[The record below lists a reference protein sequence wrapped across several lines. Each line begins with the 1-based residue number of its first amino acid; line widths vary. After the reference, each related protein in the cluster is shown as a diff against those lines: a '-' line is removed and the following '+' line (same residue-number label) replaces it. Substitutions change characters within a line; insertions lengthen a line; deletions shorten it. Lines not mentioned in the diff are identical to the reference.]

1 MPGAGWV
8 GWPGSRSCQKCR
20 QPVTWVLTKNGR
32 WVPINPEP
40 AEDGQLAITDGDPP
54 TVRHLWYDMQAEEHE
69 WLAVCHV
76 ETCQHGP
83 GPTKPRSSPE
93 KPRARTRRELRHAV
107 DRGYE
112 PGPLSG
118 HPGRCEICG
127 GVTEELVTDH
137 CHRHGQAR
145 GDVCKLCNSRL
156 AKADAALWR
165 GDVEEIHSADLDHL
179 RHCGQCARE
188 LDYILAPQGQTDL
201 DYDGA

>member
-1 MPGAGWV
+1 
-8 GWPGSRSCQKCR
+8 
-20 QPVTWVLTKNGR
+20 VLTKNGR